1 MSWIATL
8 VTSLLAGRRRDA
20 PWRLTPEHAEDLV
33 ARIDAVGN
41 DPIGTAYTLREGAR
55 EAREAAEAAEAA
67 GDLVGAADRRAQAER
82 LDRAAGVPPRYPDRY
97 Q

>member
-8 VTSLLAGRRRDA
+8 LAGRRREA
-20 PWRLTPEHAEDLV
+20 PLELSPEYAAELV
-33 ARIDAVGN
+33 AAIDAVEN

-55 EAREAAEAAEAA
+55 EARESAAAAEAA

-82 LDRAAGVPPRYPDRY
+82 LDRAAGVPPRYEATK
-97 Q
+97 